1 MRMSLCVKC
10 GGVKAHYNDQ
20 KISSQILFFEIVQ
33 LSTST
38 KPILKEVF
46 INYIQIKVVQLSN
59 NAIVKRKL
67 YIFINVK

>member
-1 MRMSLCVKC
+1 MSLCVKC

-67 YIFINVK
+67 YIFINIK